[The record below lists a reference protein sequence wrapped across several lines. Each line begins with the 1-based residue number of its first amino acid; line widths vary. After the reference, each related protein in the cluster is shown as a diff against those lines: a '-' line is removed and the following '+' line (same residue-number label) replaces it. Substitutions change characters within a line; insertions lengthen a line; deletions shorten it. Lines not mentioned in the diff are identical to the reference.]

1 MLNATRWMIRHREA
15 TDDNETKQPE
25 SVHETKPDGY
35 VGDGWTRTRWAQS
48 VQWVDYDTANDYR
61 LSNPGVD
68 HLCFVLR
75 DLEPGEKV
83 RFICFDFDGCF
94 DELGQLDPDVEG
106 FVDEINTFAER
117 SKNGLGLH
125 VIAEYHGPPFKTK
138 NGVEFGSCKV
148 DVITSGQIVATGDV
162 FDGYDT
168 MRRLDHRDIRSRFG
182 LVEKNVDGRH
192 VGDCWA
198 TDFDKVPLDKRY
210 LGGDM
215 VDWEPCIEGQGGDK
229 EFFKAAC
236 HLARHGIT
244 GEAARDLLTHV
255 QARPAF
261 NEQETTHKIESA
273 FVRVHDDGEFD
284 AFAHGRRSAK
294 SEFGAVEQPEAELE
308 AEAPEAYAGV
318 DPLPTPDGMNDA
330 EIAFF
335 KSTGFEGLELS
346 RHFEIFSPENM
357 PNFIIRDLMFETGA
371 LMIGGQNKT
380 FKTTIGLDLV
390 VSLATGQPFLNEF
403 EIECS
408 TKKVAIFSS
417 ETQEHLMTQYLG
429 TVLTSK
435 GLTPG
440 DFRKSFTINSTVP
453 PFIQDNGRMKRNPRF
468 ERYLQDKKPEV
479 VLFDPLYR
487 MFLGVNQADIS
498 SMGQALEY
506 VEMTCMR
513 FGAMP
518 IFCHHSRKPNT
529 MNGSE
534 FPVMTLNDLSGAG
547 GGAFCRQWLLLS
559 HTRRY
564 VNGSGRLH
572 VCIGA
577 SGADEHQWI
586 INIETYDDERN
597 RVWKPKAFKL
607 NMTEEIIHRLQTDGP
622 LSIRQL
628 SARLKASEY
637 DIEQVCDQLESN
649 GRVDQLSNKV
659 SLASQQSGE
668 FDV

>member
-1 MLNATRWMIRHREA
+1 MIHCQA
-15 TDDNETKQPE
+15 TDDNETKQPI
-25 SVHETKPDGY
+25 SVHEIQPDGY
-35 VGDGWTRTRWAQS
+35 VGTGWHRTRWAQA
-48 VQWVDYDTANDYR
+48 VQWTDFVTANDYR
-61 LSNPGVD
+61 LSHPEVD
-68 HLCFVLR
+68 YLCFVLR

-83 RFICFDFDGCF
+83 RFIVFDFDHCF
-94 DELGQLDPDVEG
+94 DKLGQLDSKVRK
-106 FVDEINTFAER
+106 FINTINTYVER
-117 SKNGLGLH
+117 SAGGRGLH
-125 VIAEYHGPPFKTK
+125 VIAEYRGPPYKT
-138 NGVEFGSCKV
+138 NNAIPYGNCKV

-162 FDGYDT
+162 YDNFGSL
-168 MRRLDHRDIRSRFG
+168 RRINHPYFQALFE
-182 LVEKNVDGRH
+182 LVEKNIEGRQF
-192 VGDCWA
+192 GDCWSF
-198 TDFDKVPLDKRY
+198 DFDKVPIDKRY

-215 VDWEPCIEGQGGDK
+215 VDWEPCIEGHGGDK

-244 GEAARDLLTHV
+244 GEAARQLLNHV
-255 QARPAF
+255 QANPKF
-261 NEQETTHKIESA
+261 SDQETTHKIESA
-273 FVRVHDDGEFD
+273 FVRVQADGEFD
-284 AFAHGRRSAK
+284 TFSHGRRSAK
-294 SEFGAVEQPEAELE
+294 SEFEAVED
-308 AEAPEAYAGV
+308 AGV
-318 DPLPTPDGMNDA
+318 DPLPVPVGMNDA
-330 EIAFF
+330 ETAFY
-335 KSTGFEGLELS
+335 KATGFEGLELS
-346 RHFEIFSPENM
+346 RHFAVFSLESM

-380 FKTTIGLDLV
+380 FKTTIGLDLI

-403 EIECS
+403 EIECA
-408 TKKVAIFSS
+408 TKRVAVFSS
-417 ETQEHLMTQYLG
+417 ETQEHIMTQYLG
-429 TVLTSK
+429 TVIKAKDLT
-435 GLTPG
+435 LC

-453 PFIQDNGRMKRNPRF
+453 PFVMLSDGHMKRNVRF

-487 MFLGVNQADIS
+487 MLLGVNQADIS

-529 MNGSE
+529 MHGSE

-586 INIETYDDERN
+586 INVETYDKKRN
-597 RVWKPKAFKL
+597 RVWNLKAFKL
-607 NMTEEIIHRLQTDGP
+607 NMIEEIIHRLQIDGP
-622 LSIRQL
+622 LSVRQL
-628 SARLKASEY
+628 ASRLKSSEH
-637 DIEQVCDQLESN
+637 DIEGICDRLEN
-649 GRVDQLSNKV
+649 DGRVDQTTNKV
-659 SLASQQSGE
+659 ALASQQSGE
-668 FDV
+668 VEM

>member
-1 MLNATRWMIRHREA
+1 MIEAARWMIRHREA
-15 TDDNETKQPE
+15 TDDNTTKQPE
-25 SVHETKPDGY
+25 SCHTSKPDGY
-35 VGDGWTRTRWAQS
+35 VGDGWTRTRWAQPC
-48 VQWVDYDTANDYR
+48 QWVDFDSANDYK
-61 LSNPGVD
+61 LSHPEVD
-68 HLCFVLR
+68 YLCFVFR
-75 DLEPGEKV
+75 DLEPGEKI
-83 RFICFDFDGCF
+83 RFVCFDFDGCF
-94 DELGQLDPDVEG
+94 DELGQLDPDVAG
-106 FVDEINTFAER
+106 FIEETNTFAER
-117 SKNGLGLH
+117 SKNGRGLH
-125 VIAEYHGPPFKTK
+125 VIAEYHGLPYKTK
-138 NGVEFGSCKV
+138 PGVEFGGCKV
-148 DVITSGQIVATGDV
+148 DIITSGQIVATGDV
-162 FDGYDT
+162 YDGYDSI
-168 MRRLDHRDIRSRFG
+168 RRLDPRDIRARFG
-182 LVEKNVDGRH
+182 LVEKNVEGRE

-198 TDFDKVPLDKRY
+198 IDFDKIPADKQY

-215 VDWEPCIEGQGGDK
+215 IEWESCIEGQGGDK

-244 GEAARDLLTHV
+244 GEAARGLLKHV
-255 QARPAF
+255 QATPPF
-261 NEQETTHKIESA
+261 NDLETTHKIESA
-273 FVRVHDDGEFD
+273 FMRVHDDGEFD
-284 AFAHGRRSAK
+284 TFSHGRRSAK
-294 SEFGAVEQPEAELE
+294 SEFGAVEQPDGEAD
-308 AEAPEAYAGV
+308 AGV
-318 DPLPTPDGMNDA
+318 DPLPVPTGMNDA

-390 VSLATGQPFLNEF
+390 VSLATGEPFLNEF

-408 TKKVAIFSS
+408 TKRIAIFSS
-417 ETQEHLMTQYLG
+417 ETQDYLMTQYLG
-429 TVLTSK
+429 TVLESK
-435 GLTPG
+435 GLSPG
-440 DFRKSFTINSTVP
+440 EFRKSFTINSTVP
-453 PFIQDNGRMKRNPRF
+453 PFVMQNDGRMKRNVRF
-468 ERYLQDKKPEV
+468 ERYLQDKKPEI

-506 VEMTCMR
+506 VEQTCMR

-529 MNGSE
+529 MHGSE

-577 SGADEHQWI
+577 SGADEHNWI

-597 RVWKPKAFKL
+597 RVWKPQAFKL
-607 NMTEEIIHRLQTDGP
+607 NILEEIIHRLQTDGP
-622 LSIRQL
+622 LSIKQL
-628 SARLKASEY
+628 SARLKLSEF
-637 DIEQVCDQLESN
+637 DIEQVCDKLEDN
-649 GRVDQLSNKV
+649 GRVNSEHNKITLV
-659 SLASQQSGE
+659 SQQTGE
-668 FDV
+668 VDIQ

>member
-1 MLNATRWMIRHREA
+1 MVDANRWMIRHREA
-15 TDDNETKQPE
+15 TDDNATKQPE
-25 SVHETKPDGY
+25 SVHTSKPDGY

-48 VQWVDYDTANDYR
+48 CQWVDFDLANDYR

-68 HLCFVLR
+68 YLCFIFR
-75 DLEPGEKV
+75 DLEPGDKI
-83 RFICFDFDGCF
+83 RFICFDFDNCF
-94 DELGQLDPDVEG
+94 DEFGRLDPDVAK
-106 FVDEINTFAER
+106 FLDATNTFVER
-117 SKNGLGLH
+117 SSGGLGLH

-138 NGVEFGSCKV
+138 NAIPFGACKV

-162 FDGYDT
+162 YNNFVLL
-168 MRRLDHRDIRSRFG
+168 RQLDPRAIRARFEI
-182 LVEKNVDGRH
+182 VEKNVQGRE
-192 VGDCWA
+192 VGDCWG
-198 TDFDKVPLDKRY
+198 TDFDKVPADKQY

-244 GEAARDLLTHV
+244 GDAARELLSHV

-261 NEQETTHKIESA
+261 NDQETTHKIESA

-294 SEFGAVEQPEAELE
+294 SEFGAVEQPD
-308 AEAPEAYAGV
+308 AEAPVEVDDAGV
-318 DPLPTPDGMNDA
+318 DPLPTPSGMNDA
-330 EIAFF
+330 EIAFY

-357 PNFIIRDLMFETGA
+357 PHFIIQDLMFETGA

-390 VSLATGQPFLNEF
+390 VSIATGQPFLSEF
-403 EIECS
+403 EIQCA
-408 TKKVAIFSS
+408 TKRIAIFSS

-429 TVLTSK
+429 TVLVEK
-435 GLTPG
+435 GLKPD

-453 PFIQDNGRMKRNPRF
+453 PFVMQNDGRMKRNTRF

-577 SGADEHQWI
+577 SGGDEHQWI

-597 RVWKPKAFKL
+597 RVWRPKAFKL
-607 NMTEEIIHRLQTDGP
+607 NMIEEIIHRLQTDGP

-628 SARLKASEY
+628 SARLKSSEY
-637 DIEQVCDQLESN
+637 DIELVCDRLEDD
-649 GRVDQLSNKV
+649 GRVDQTTNKV
-659 SLASQQSGE
+659 ALASQQSGE
-668 FDV
+668 VDI